1 MILFIITYFLCLVY
15 LSANHEKLARRE
27 TLRVAWRWF
36 AIIPFFQF
44 GFAMCRAGNHVS
56 PTNLLLVEY
65 WADGLSWLLIGFSM
79 CFLIFAL
86 FPRVSKPERFGP
98 ANPAM
103 VNPPLSYD
111 SESDEGMIDGTGEL
125 DEGDGDEGDWTEYRL

>member
-1 MILFIITYFLCLVY
+1 
-15 LSANHEKLARRE
+15 
-27 TLRVAWRWF
+27 
-36 AIIPFFQF
+36 
-44 GFAMCRAGNHVS
+44 MCRAGNHLR

-86 FPRVSKPERFGP
+86 VPRVSKPKRIGL
-98 ANPAM
+98 ANPAI

-111 SESDEGMIDGTGEL
+111 SESEEGMIDGTGEL
-125 DEGDGDEGDWTEYRL
+125 DEGDGTEYRL